1 MTLRER
7 ALAGLAASMGALAL
21 AYASAFLPEGMPG
34 WAPWAA
40 AVAVPG
46 ALVSTMILGAAREG
60 TVGRLRWPFAFVFVV
75 LAGGFCLAL
84 ALGPAEPGDPTLWLG
99 LPPRAA
105 VILYGVGFLPLV
117 VVPLA
122 YALTFDELALRA
134 DDWDRIRGRGA
145 GRAEGERR
153 RERPD
158 DGPEAAP

>member
-1 MTLRER
+1 MREG
-7 ALAGLAASMGALAL
+7 ALVGLTASMGAMVL
-21 AYASAFLPEGMPG
+21 AYGSAFLSGGPPG

-46 ALVSTMILGAAREG
+46 ALVATMTLGAAREG
-60 TVGRLRWPFAFVFVV
+60 TIGRLAGPFAFVFVV
-75 LAGGFCLAL
+75 LAGGFCVAL
-84 ALGPAEPGDPTLWLG
+84 ALGPAATESPTLWLG

-134 DDWDRIRGRGA
+134 EDWDRIR
-145 GRAEGERR
+145 E
-153 RERPD
+153 
-158 DGPEAAP
+158 EAAVSPEVGGVGDGSEREGIS

>member
-1 MTLRER
+1 MTLRGR
-7 ALAGLAASMGALAL
+7 ALVGLTASMGAMVL
-21 AYASAFLPEGMPG
+21 AYGSAFLPGGPPG

-46 ALVSTMILGAAREG
+46 ALVSTMTLGAARKG
-60 TVGRLRWPFAFVFVV
+60 TIGRLAGPFAFVFVV
-75 LAGGFCLAL
+75 LAGGFCVAL
-84 ALGPAEPGDPTLWLG
+84 ALGSPGSESPTLWLG

-134 DDWDRIRGRGA
+134 DDWDRIREKA
-145 GRAEGERR
+145 GIGLEAGSADAGSEREGER
-153 RERPD
+153 
-158 DGPEAAP
+158 